1 MLEIWLWLK
10 FRCKE
15 HKAAFSRRKTHVLT
29 FYITLRLG
37 RVSSCG
43 RGWVY
48 LQFVRVC
55 PHTNMSVLGLLR
67 TPPPS
72 WKALNQCDTL
82 VNSPASSQAKPM
94 CLGKS
99 GWGRD
104 SWRRRQRY
112 GSSRPAEG
120 TWTLWEGRLFVMG
133 MSWESPKPRA
143 KCEICIFLFHF
154 TPFLRDLCVDAA
166 SKALGSSP
174 AELADLLLN

>member
-29 FYITLRLG
+29 FYITLHLG

-99 GWGRD
+99 GWGR
-104 SWRRRQRY
+104 
-112 GSSRPAEG
+112 GEENGNENPAFLIPSSRAM
-120 TWTLWEGRLFVMG
+120 WEDGDENQSVNIVSF
-133 MSWESPKPRA
+133 
-143 KCEICIFLFHF
+143 
-154 TPFLRDLCVDAA
+154 AA
-166 SKALGSSP
+166 RQ
-174 AELADLLLN
+174 